1 MHMCSLACPAPFL
14 LLIQFIPCV
23 GDETTHSG
31 LVLST
36 SINLWQPPTDMS
48 SPTQCRHSLLRLFPN
63 DLRLCQV
70 GNENEPLHQPIII
83 QLVGSQEPE
92 NTPAASSVE
101 RGKELQPGIQGKVLC
116 TLPADSG
123 PSAKPW
129 GCVSGLQPPCV
140 LRMPCIPTE
149 DSCMEVHSVLW
160 GQVSIM
166 GRVCMCSYVQ

>member
-1 MHMCSLACPAPFL
+1 MDFASLKEYDPVRKEGRATRQIQSPVKPERGSCGIQGSSWTPASPQDSGSLSCVRRGNGPRSGPGVLQGVGTGHHSPGPISRSNCSKHRGGEGP
-14 LLIQFIPCV
+14 
-23 GDETTHSG
+23 
-31 LVLST
+31 
-36 SINLWQPPTDMS
+36 
-48 SPTQCRHSLLRLFPN
+48 
-63 DLRLCQV
+63 
-70 GNENEPLHQPIII
+70 
-83 QLVGSQEPE
+83 EPE

-149 DSCMEVHSVLW
+149 DSCMEVHSVL
-160 GQVSIM
+160 
-166 GRVCMCSYVQ
+166 

>member
-1 MHMCSLACPAPFL
+1 MARNKGKPMHMCSLACPAPFL

-23 GDETTHSG
+23 GDGTAHSG

-36 SINLWQPPTDMS
+36 SINLRYVH
-48 SPTQCRHSLLRLFPN
+48 SPTLRRRFLLRLFPN

-83 QLVGSQEPE
+83 QLVGSQETE

-129 GCVSGLQPPCV
+129 GCVSGLQSPCV
-140 LRMPCIPTE
+140 LRMPCIRAE
-149 DSCMEVHSVLW
+149 DSCMEMHSVL
-160 GQVSIM
+160 
-166 GRVCMCSYVQ
+166 